1 MSPLPRDRTPLAIA
15 RWLFDW
21 IASPAGAVTLVGVC
35 LALAATA
42 YTVDQTEQVV
52 ITQFGRPVGQPIN
65 ADDDANGAGL
75 HFKLPVIQEAHRF
88 EKRILEWDGPPSEMP
103 TRDKLYVVVDTFA
116 RWRIDDPLRYYQSL
130 RDERSAAS
138 RLDDIIGSETRNV
151 VARHDLIEM
160 VRSDRERVVDPAAV
174 LPTASAGESTARLPP
189 IRFGR
194 RELEREILA
203 AAAPKVTSW
212 GIELLDVRV
221 KRLNYRAGVIDKI
234 YDRMISEREQIAER
248 FRSEGA
254 GEAAKIAGRKEKD
267 LRRIES
273 EAYRR
278 EQEIMGEAD
287 ATAAGIYAAAYAA
300 SPRAAEFSAFTR
312 TLDTW
317 QKTLGRDATLVL
329 TTDSALFDLLK
340 RIDGA
345 PAPAPSPPTP
355 NPPTPNPITPTPI
368 TPNPITPNPITP
380 TPIPPAPTSRS
391 QSPPSIPAETPPPS
405 SS

>member
-391 QSPPSIPAETPPPS
+391 QSPPSIPAATPPPS

>member
-1 MSPLPRDRTPLAIA
+1 
-15 RWLFDW
+15 
-21 IASPAGAVTLVGVC
+21 
-35 LALAATA
+35 
-42 YTVDQTEQVV
+42 
-52 ITQFGRPVGQPIN
+52 
-65 ADDDANGAGL
+65 
-75 HFKLPVIQEAHRF
+75 
-88 EKRILEWDGPPSEMP
+88 MP

-317 QKTLGRDATLVL
+317 RKTLGRDATLVL

-345 PAPAPSPPTP
+345 PAPPATPPSPA
-355 NPPTPNPITPTPI
+355 PPTVQ
-368 TPNPITPNPITP
+368 
-380 TPIPPAPTSRS
+380 PPAP
-391 QSPPSIPAETPPPS
+391 PAETPPPS
-405 SS
+405 SP